1 MKRAKFLRIPPSTFT
16 NMKNKKEV
24 IAKSRILE
32 ADGEKVVEISLYYKK
47 QLKARYF
54 ADKENHYAWINDK
67 WTTCRLDNVAR
78 MSKNLSVEK
87 ELYYWSN
94 KEFVWDTKEDEQR
107 AMDNWAQSADGL
119 SAKMDQLRNT
129 LKAEKSI
136 LSDLNK
142 QYDLT
147 VQSQGKNSKG
157 AQELLIKIKNQEAAI
172 NKTSRSHWTGKR
184 SKECESD
191 RNKSR

>member
-1 MKRAKFLRIPPSTFT
+1 
-16 NMKNKKEV
+16 
-24 IAKSRILE
+24 
-32 ADGEKVVEISLYYKK
+32 
-47 QLKARYF
+47 
-54 ADKENHYAWINDK
+54 
-67 WTTCRLDNVAR
+67 
-78 MSKNLSVEK
+78 
-87 ELYYWSN
+87 
-94 KEFVWDTKEDEQR
+94 
-107 AMDNWAQSADGL
+107 MDNWAQSADGL

-172 NKTSRSHWTGKR
+172 NKTSVS
-184 SKECESD
+184 
-191 RNKSR
+191 